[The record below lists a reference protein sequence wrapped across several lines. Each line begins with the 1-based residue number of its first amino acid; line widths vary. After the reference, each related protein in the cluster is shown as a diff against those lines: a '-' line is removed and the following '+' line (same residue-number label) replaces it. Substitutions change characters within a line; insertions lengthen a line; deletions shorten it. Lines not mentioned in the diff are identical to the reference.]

1 MEFKTQIGSLPQ
13 PLSAYRS
20 TCAETVDSTRSPET
34 VRRIIRVKE
43 LVERIGLSRSTV
55 YMLIATDASFPQKI
69 KLTERT
75 TGFDSVAVDA
85 WIASRAHARNGG

>member
-1 MEFKTQIGSLPQ
+1 MQFKTQIGSLPQ
-13 PLSAYRS
+13 PLSAYLS

-55 YMLIATDASFPQKI
+55 YMLIATDPSFPKKI

-85 WIASRAHARNGG
+85 WIASRAQARTA

>member
-1 MEFKTQIGSLPQ
+1 MQFKTQIGSLPQ

-20 TCAETVDSTRSPET
+20 ACSETADATRSPET

-55 YMLIATDASFPQKI
+55 YMLIATDPSFPKKI

-85 WIASRAHARNGG
+85 WIASRAQACNA